1 MNGSRAVQRL
11 VVTAGDT
18 QVASQVGLHLL
29 GELADRVGL
38 TASLS
43 AALPVARGH
52 DRGRLF
58 TQTAMMLAG
67 GGVCVADMA
76 ALRDQAE
83 LFGEVASGPTI
94 WRAFQQY
101 DEATLAAVRSA
112 RAEARARF
120 WAATNAPSEVVLDID
135 AALVEVHATGK
146 QGAASHF
153 KGGYGFQPMFC
164 FADHS
169 GEALAGLLRPG
180 NATANDAADQLAV
193 IDAAVAQL
201 PAPYRAGHGVG
212 DHPAAVAHRLVVR
225 ADTAGAV
232 AAVVNG
238 LVARNIEFSVYG
250 RVKDVLH
257 QAIRAVPADAW
268 MSAIDPEGEV
278 RHAGEVAEL
287 EVRID
292 GWPEGTRAIC
302 RREEP
307 HQGAQLRLWDDD
319 GWRHQ
324 VVLTNSPG
332 DARQLEL
339 RQRQHARVE
348 NSIKALRDTGL
359 DRMPFASFAAN
370 SAWLEAI
377 LTGHDLLAWLRV
389 GCLTGDL
396 AHAEPKALRYR
407 LLHTAARIVRRG
419 RRIILRLPRYWP
431 WGPDLGAAYW
441 RAALLTS

>member
-1 MNGSRAVQRL
+1 MNGNRAVQR
-11 VVTAGDT
+11 VVVMGGDT

-38 TASLS
+38 TSSLS
-43 AALPVARGH
+43 AALPAARGH

-58 TQTAMMLAG
+58 THTAMMLAG
-67 GGVCVADMA
+67 GGVCIADMA
-76 ALRDQAE
+76 ALRDQPD
-83 LFGEVASGPTI
+83 LFGEVASGPTT
-94 WRAFQQY
+94 WRAFQQH
-101 DEATLAAVRSA
+101 DETTLGAVRQA
-112 RAEARARF
+112 RGEARARF
-120 WAATNAPSEVVLDID
+120 WAATGAPEEVILDID
-135 AALVEVHATGK
+135 AALVEVHATNK

-169 GEALAGLLRPG
+169 GEALSGLLRPG

-201 PAPYRAGHGVG
+201 PAAYRAGHGMG
-212 DHPAAVAHRLVVR
+212 DDPEEVAHRLVVR

-238 LVARNIEFSVYG
+238 LVDRNIEFSVHA
-250 RVKDVLH
+250 RVKDALH
-257 QAIRAVPADAW
+257 QAIRAVPEDVW
-268 MSAIDPEGEV
+268 LPAIDPDGQP
-278 RHAGEVAEL
+278 RHVGEVAEL
-287 EVRID
+287 KVRIE

-302 RREEP
+302 RREQP
-307 HQGAQLRLWDDD
+307 HPGAQLRLWDGD
-319 GWRHQ
+319 GWRYQ
-324 VVLTNSPG
+324 VVLTNSAG
-332 DARQLEL
+332 DARELEL

-377 LTGHDLLAWLRV
+377 LAAADLLAWLRA
-389 GCLTGDL
+389 GCLTGEL
-396 AHAEPKALRYR
+396 ARAEPKTLRYR
-407 LLHTAARIVRRG
+407 LLHTAARIVRSG
-419 RRIILRLPRYWP
+419 RRVILRLPKHWP
-431 WGPDLGAAYW
+431 WTPDLGAAYW
-441 RAALLTS
+441 RAELLTT